1 MRKIAQVL
9 LWALSIFFCYMIYK
23 SVMEPIE
30 FNKTKMNRFTEVIRK
45 LKDVRDSQE
54 AYRVVN
60 GKYATNF
67 DELVNFIDNGKF
79 TITSQRDT
87 SWVEF
92 NKSYK
97 IDELKQGVVID
108 TLGYVSIKDSLF
120 KNSDRYKDMMTISF
134 PKTDVQDVKIEMK
147 SGQIDANGYKVSV
160 FEASVPKAE
169 ILKGLDKDQIDM
181 ELAKKGVED
190 VKGEF
195 IKVGS
200 LTEVTTNG
208 NWPTLYD
215 ARTAKK

>member
-147 SGQIDANGYKVSV
+147 SGQIEANGYKVSV
-160 FEASVPKAE
+160 FEASVPKVE
-169 ILKGLDKDQIDM
+169 ILKGLDKDQVDM
-181 ELAKKGVED
+181 ELEKKGVED
-190 VKGEF
+190 IDGKF